1 MRRWSSWI
9 GMVLVAAVG
18 MSPARAQESLDAQG
32 AGSMPD
38 PGSVAVVEMDAV
50 QVSGV
55 QPGPG
60 LWQVSRG
67 DHVLYILGTQS
78 PLPRDIQ
85 WQSDEVRQV
94 LAEAGVV
101 LGGPGVSVSA
111 DVGLLRGLTLVPAAL
126 RAQRNPDGA
135 TLDELLPPEVNAR
148 WSRLK
153 ARYLGRARG
162 VEKKRPA
169 IAAYELYRAALKEHG
184 LRGGGVVQPVIDGLA
199 KARGLEQV
207 SIVLKVE
214 VADPRKA
221 LAEFRGEAMR
231 PQDLQCFVRTL
242 DLVEHGLPQVAR
254 RAGAWST
261 GDLAALRAMPEA
273 GSQVRACLEAWAQTD
288 TARRRGFTDI
298 EARVRERWLEAA
310 LAALAEHRVSFAT
323 LPIESLLYGHGGFVQ
338 GLEARGYVV
347 SAPDQATSADDEVD
361 VAEQA
366 DSQLPAAGP
375 G

>member
-9 GMVLVAAVG
+9 GMVLVAAVVTL
-18 MSPARAQESLDAQG
+18 PARAQESLDAPA
-32 AGSMPD
+32 AGSVPD
-38 PGSVAVVEMDAV
+38 PGPAAVVEMDAV

-78 PLPRDIQ
+78 PLPRGIQ

-94 LAEAGVV
+94 LAEAGVI

-135 TLDELLPPEVNAR
+135 TLEELLPPDIYAR
-148 WSRLK
+148 WSRHK
-153 ARYLGRARG
+153 ASYLGRARG
-162 VEKKRPA
+162 VERKRPA

-207 SIVLKVE
+207 PTVLRVE
-214 VADPRKA
+214 VTDPRKA

-254 RAGAWST
+254 RADAWST

-298 EARVRERWLEAA
+298 EARVRERWLEVA
-310 LAALAEHRVSFAT
+310 LAALKEHRVSFAT

-347 SAPDQATSADDEVD
+347 RAPDLAGSADDEIGA
-361 VAEQA
+361 AEEG
-366 DSQLPAAGP
+366 SQPAAGP